1 MQRAFAAGIII
12 GIIAPTVGVFMV
24 LRKLS
29 LIGDSLAH
37 TAFAGI
43 AIGLFL
49 NIVPFWS
56 AIFFTILSAL
66 GIVKLRESS
75 KISGDAAL
83 GIFFSAGL
91 AIGIIVLSIT
101 PNANINISNIF
112 FGSILTITYQ
122 DLILIAFFGIIVLA
136 ITYFFYN
143 SFLSITLDE
152 ELARTSGLPV
162 HRLNYLL
169 LVLVSLVIVSSMRI
183 IGILLVSSL
192 IIIPAVISIQISRSF
207 RETTL
212 IAIIIGIASVLIGLS
227 LSFYGNIPS
236 GASITFVNILIF
248 CFVIIF
254 KKLLDY

>member
-1 MQRAFAAGIII
+1 MQRAFVAGIII
-12 GIIAPTVGVFMV
+12 GIIAPVVGVFMV

-83 GIFFSAGL
+83 GVFFSTGL
-91 AIGIIVLSIT
+91 AVGIIVLSLT
-101 PNANINISNIF
+101 PNANVNISNIL

-122 DLILIAFFGIIVLA
+122 DLILTTFIGVIVLI
-136 ITYFFYN
+136 ITYFLYN

-152 ELARTSGLPV
+152 ELASTSGLPV
-162 HRLNYLL
+162 SRLNSIL

-192 IIIPAVISIQISRSF
+192 IIIPAVISIQLSRSF
-207 RETTL
+207 KET
-212 IAIIIGIASVLIGLS
+212 IIVAMVIGVSSVLIGLS
-227 LSFYGNIPS
+227 LSYYGNIPS

-248 CFVIIF
+248 AFVIIF
-254 KKLLDY
+254 KKLFNY